1 MRGGEH
7 TKSFTYYLEPLTN
20 VPSNELR
27 AAFARMNLIPSPTAH
42 IDGVALPNRTVAWS
56 RNAPSHAMVSFAVG
70 TMLSDDETT
79 PVQFQYVKVPQRTTT
94 PHLFICMLDEEV
106 GLSLTG
112 SIISLVSP
120 RDTVL
125 IVRFEK
131 DYQTTRKLFE
141 GKASDYPVL

>member
-42 IDGVALPNRTVAWS
+42 IDGVVLPNRTVAWS

-70 TMLSDDETT
+70 TMLSKKLMEELELKLKHHS
-79 PVQFQYVKVPQRTTT
+79 FWKE
-94 PHLFICMLDEEV
+94 LDEIYEKYY
-106 GLSLTG
+106 
-112 SIISLVSP
+112 P
-120 RDTVL
+120 RQMWL
-125 IVRFEK
+125 GELK
-131 DYQTTRKLFE
+131 KE
-141 GKASDYPVL
+141 E